1 MDIIRRM
8 DVKLSEKDIKEIVAW
23 KINDEMPNLNV
34 KPEDVDIEVSSRS
47 VGYGASEYDEPY
59 FKGVTVHCNKDKE
72 D

>member
-34 KPEDVDIEVSSRS
+34 KPEDVDIEVSSIS
-47 VGYGASEYDEPY
+47 VGYGAAEHDEPY
-59 FKGVTVHCNKDKE
+59 FKGVTIHCNKDTE

>member
-47 VGYGASEYDEPY
+47 GEYDEPY
-59 FKGVTVHCNKDKE
+59 FKGVTAHCNKDTE
-72 D
+72 